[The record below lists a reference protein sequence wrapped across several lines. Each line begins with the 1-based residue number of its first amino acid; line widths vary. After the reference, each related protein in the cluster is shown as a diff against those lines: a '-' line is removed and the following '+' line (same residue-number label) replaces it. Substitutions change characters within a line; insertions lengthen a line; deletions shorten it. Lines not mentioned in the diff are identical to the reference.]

1 MVNLLFT
8 MLIVYSVIE
17 ILMLKRVEKF
27 LFKIK
32 HTSENLEEEGEV
44 KIVVVIP
51 VFKEQSIIIE
61 SIDWMDK
68 LNYIGKEIIYVGTEF
83 EGGTLNTI
91 KKGEKYVKRG
101 NLRGISFIEAP
112 KNIYGKAKQLNYAI
126 NSYKCKDKQSKRTYF
141 CFFDADSRP
150 HKEVLNELQKSIIIN
165 KFPVAIQIPSLYTKN
180 YRDVTC
186 YAKWESVYQ
195 QKRVFLNEI
204 YAQYKTLT
212 NKYIYTYMVGHG
224 MCLEKDFLIKT
235 KKFSEP
241 FDDVSMGQRLRMMGI
256 PIIPMKIFDYAD
268 VALSLN
274 DIFKQS
280 GGWFLGGLVYRE
292 YLRNKRLGINL
303 PIDTKLNIL
312 FRGVLDNCSWFFYGI
327 LVFAG
332 IFCMEEKILFIVW
345 ILSQAATLYVTD
357 RLCNK
362 IELFNN
368 IPEHGY
374 LKKIEYVI
382 AAVIRPVIRASV
394 LFSCILIFIKRGKI
408 EKTRRVED
416 CKNEASYRHYRRKI
430 WNRINKSNTRDS
442 K

>member
-1 MVNLLFT
+1 MVDLLFT
-8 MLIVYSVIE
+8 ILIVYSVIE
-17 ILMLKRVEKF
+17 ILMLKKVEKF
-27 LFKIK
+27 IFNAKY
-32 HTSENLEEEGEV
+32 TSGNLDKKNEIE
-44 KIVVVIP
+44 IIVVIP

-61 SIDWMDK
+61 SIDWMSN
-68 LNYIGKEIIYVGTEF
+68 LNYTGKKIIYVGTEF
-83 EGGTLNTI
+83 EKGTLNTI
-91 KKGEKYVKRG
+91 KKGKEYVKRS
-101 NLRGISFIEAP
+101 NLGGVSFIEAP
-112 KNIYGKAKQLNYAI
+112 KSIHGKAKQLNYAI
-126 NSYKCKDKQSKRTYF
+126 NSYNCKDEQSKRTYF

-180 YRDVTC
+180 YHDVTR
-186 YAKWESVYQ
+186 YAKWESIYQ

-212 NKYIYTYMVGHG
+212 NKYTYAYMVGHG
-224 MCLEKDFLIKT
+224 MCLERAYLIKT

-256 PIIPMKIFDYAD
+256 PIIPMKTFDHAD
-268 VALSLN
+268 VALSLK

-292 YLRNKRLGINL
+292 YLRNKKLGIKL
-303 PIDTKLNIL
+303 PMDTRLNII
-312 FRGVLDNCSWFFYGI
+312 FRGVLDSSSWFFYGM
-327 LVFAG
+327 LVFTG
-332 IFCMEEKILFIVW
+332 MFYVEKKILFIFW
-345 ILSQAATLYVTD
+345 ILSQAITLYVTD

-362 IELFNN
+362 IELINN

-374 LKKIEYVI
+374 LKKIEYII
-382 AAVIRPVIRASV
+382 AAIVRPVIRASV
-394 LFSCILIFIKRGKI
+394 LFSCISIFIRRGKI

-416 CKNEASYRHYRRKI
+416 CKNETSYRHYRRKI
-430 WNRINKSNTRDS
+430 WNQIKKSNTRDS